1 MAKKKYKPEA
11 FIAESDPARYLYL
24 LAREVE
30 WAHRRINR
38 DMRQRILTPEE
49 IAIRDSIWAEIG
61 QEVARSEEKIRENI
75 EKLRNL

>member
-30 WAHRRINR
+30 WAYRRINR
-38 DMRQRILTPEE
+38 DMRQRILTPDE
-49 IAIRDSIWAEIG
+49 IALRDSIWASIG
-61 QEVARSEEKIRENI
+61 QEVAATEDKIRKSI
-75 EKLRNL
+75 EELRDL

>member
-1 MAKKKYKPEA
+1 MAKKKHKPEA

-30 WAHRRINR
+30 WAYRRINR

-61 QEVARSEEKIRENI
+61 QEVAQSEEKIRENI